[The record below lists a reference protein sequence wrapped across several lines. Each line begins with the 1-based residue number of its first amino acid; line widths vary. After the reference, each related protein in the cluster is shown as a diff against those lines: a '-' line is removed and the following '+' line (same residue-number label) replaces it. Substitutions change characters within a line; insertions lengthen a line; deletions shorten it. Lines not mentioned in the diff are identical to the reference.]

1 MDFGL
6 IANIALGVLVGQIL
20 FQFVRVLFY
29 VMIELLNHPNF
40 MNFMNHAH
48 ERTVKFIKIV
58 MVISLILLIYLLVVP
73 DASEISLW
81 SLSNP
86 KLPKSIEVIFWVL
99 GGFAI
104 VWLIYDLRTS
114 RTPKDKASEKQKVQK
129 GLDETLNTHD

>member
-1 MDFGL
+1 MDFSL

-29 VMIELLNHPNF
+29 VMIDLLNHPNF
-40 MNFMNHAH
+40 MNFMNRAH
-48 ERTVKFIKIV
+48 ERTFKFVKIV
-58 MVISLILLIYLLVVP
+58 MVTYFILLMYVLFVP
-73 DASEISLW
+73 DASEISQW

-99 GGFAI
+99 GGFVI

-114 RTPKDKASEKQKVQK
+114 KTPRNKASEKQKLQK
-129 GLDETLNTHD
+129 GLDETHNMHD